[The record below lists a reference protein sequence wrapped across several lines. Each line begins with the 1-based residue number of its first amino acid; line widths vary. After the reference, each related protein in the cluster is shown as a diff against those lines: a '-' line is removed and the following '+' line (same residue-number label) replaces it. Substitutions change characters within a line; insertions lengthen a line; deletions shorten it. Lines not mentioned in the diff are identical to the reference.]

1 MSSAS
6 LRRWWRS
13 ERKFHCS
20 RKVEVELF
28 EGQKAFLDD
37 STRTGDKL
45 WPNRGD
51 VAVGKREATGVVIG
65 PRRSAGI
72 QHQDRGRGCTAG
84 ERDFSPPLGKTN
96 PHQSLSTAR
105 RRWRRRG
112 REARRGRL
120 ARVVSVVAGG
130 GSLKN
135 TPQPHRAAPP
145 QKPPSSTAEPKRD
158 RAS

>member
-1 MSSAS
+1 MLLEI
-6 LRRWWRS
+6 LRNEIPLPIEEYPSDRRHSYAILPSVWQT
-13 ERKFHCS
+13 K
-20 RKVEVELF
+20 K
-28 EGQKAFLDD
+28 GG
-37 STRTGDKL
+37 T
-45 WPNRGD
+45 
-51 VAVGKREATGVVIG
+51 VGSKREAEREVERQRVLSSGSRDQQKYSIRIVEEG
-65 PRRSAGI
+65 A
-72 QHQDRGRGCTAG
+72 AG

-96 PHQSLSTAR
+96 PHHALSTAR
-105 RRWRRRG
+105 RWWRRRG